1 MKTMFNALITT
12 TALSLMACGAD
23 PSVMDGYKSD
33 APKSPDVATAQ
44 LGHAVE
50 VSGAIINPPFTGRTT
65 SAGFM
70 TLQNKGGDARLIAAS
85 SPISETVEIHT
96 HLKEDGVMKMRRVD
110 GIDIPSGQTVVLEP
124 GGYHLMMFNTT
135 LADDVVEA
143 PLTLSYADG
152 TEVTMIV
159 PIDGRGKEMDHSKMD
174 HGKMNH
180 GDMKH
185 DQKKD
190 DHSGH

>member
-1 MKTMFNALITT
+1 MKTTFKILLA
-12 TALSLMACGAD
+12 TAAVSLMACGAD

-33 APKSPDVATAQ
+33 APKSTEVAVTQ
-44 LGHAVE
+44 SGHAVE
-50 VSGAIINPPFTGRTT
+50 VSGAVINPPFTGRTT

-70 TLQNKGGDARLIAAS
+70 TLQNKGDDARLIAAS

-96 HLKEDGVMKMRRVD
+96 HLKEDGVMKMRRID

-135 LADDVVEA
+135 LADDAVDA
-143 PLTLSYADG
+143 PVTLTYADG

-159 PIDGRGKEMDHSKMD
+159 PIDGRGEEMDHSQMDHSKMD
-174 HGKMNH
+174 DGK
-180 GDMKH
+180 
-185 DQKKD
+185 KKD